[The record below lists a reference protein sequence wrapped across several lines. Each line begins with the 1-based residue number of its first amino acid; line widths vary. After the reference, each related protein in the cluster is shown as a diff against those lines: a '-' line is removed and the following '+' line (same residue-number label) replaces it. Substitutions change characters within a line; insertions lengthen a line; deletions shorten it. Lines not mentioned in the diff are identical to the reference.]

1 MKTTQIK
8 NFGGKME
15 PLLEKINFGKFLKK
29 LLTYT
34 IL

>member
-15 PLLEKINFGKFLKK
+15 TLLEKINFGKFF
-29 LLTYT
+29 
-34 IL
+34 

>member
-15 PLLEKINFGKFLKK
+15 TLLEKINLGKFFKK

>member
-15 PLLEKINFGKFLKK
+15 TLLEKINFGKIKK
-29 LLTYT
+29 NS
-34 IL
+34 

>member
-15 PLLEKINFGKFLKK
+15 TLLEKINFGK
-29 LLTYT
+29 
-34 IL
+34 I

>member
-8 NFGGKME
+8 NFGGKIE
-15 PLLEKINFGKFLKK
+15 TLLEKINFGKSFKK

>member
-8 NFGGKME
+8 NFGGKIE
-15 PLLEKINFGKFLKK
+15 TLLEKINSGKFFKK
-29 LLTYT
+29 RLTYT

>member
-15 PLLEKINFGKFLKK
+15 TLLEKINLGKFF
-29 LLTYT
+29 
-34 IL
+34 

>member
-15 PLLEKINFGKFLKK
+15 TLLEKINFGKF
-29 LLTYT
+29 
-34 IL
+34 